1 MLKGPIALATIR
13 TSAVLGLR
21 LLVQAGTLLLV
32 ARMLGPEQ
40 FGGFVGVAA
49 LAVMLGT
56 LSTFGTH
63 LVLLG
68 AMSKDPGN
76 REKVLPY
83 ALPTTLLCGGVL
95 LAFFM
100 LIGTQVLDGSG
111 VVWDVLLAIG
121 VAEMLLMPLSMLVV
135 VELMALERTASS
147 QLLQTLSLALRLIV
161 AVLVGWWAPVEV
173 LALYSYGYCM
183 AAAVAL
189 VVLVACMPGCWP
201 PPHLWRRPAR
211 QELREAASYAVLNIT
226 AMGPAELDKTLAV
239 RLLPLPAAG
248 LYAAGARVVGAVTL
262 PVVSLMLSALPR
274 LFREGQ
280 SQRAA
285 RLLRWIF
292 GATALYGLGLAL
304 ALWWCAPLFTW
315 LLGDQYE
322 GVDEVIRWLC
332 FAVPGMALRIAA
344 GSALMALGKPWVRAG
359 FEMVGLVV
367 LSGAA
372 ILMTMYW
379 GMYGMALALA
389 CSEWAMALLGGWLLV
404 RVCYGSRGSKAAATP
419 AQYVRGGGD

>member
-21 LLVQAGTLLLV
+21 LFVQAGTLLLV

-68 AMSKDPGN
+68 AMSKDPAN

-95 LAFFM
+95 LAVFM
-100 LIGTQVLDGSG
+100 LICTQVLHGSG
-111 VVWDVLLAIG
+111 VGWGSLLAIG

-135 VELMALERTASS
+135 VELMALERTAHS
-147 QLLQTLSLALRLIV
+147 QLLQTLPLALRLVV
-161 AVLVGWWAPVEV
+161 AALVGWWAPVEV

-189 VVLVACMPGCWP
+189 VVVVACIPGRWSHP
-201 PPHLWRRPAR
+201 RLWRRPDR
-211 QELREAASYAVLNIT
+211 LELREAASYAVLNIT
-226 AMGPAELDKTLAV
+226 AMGPAELDKALAI
-239 RLLPLPAAG
+239 RLLPLPTAG

-262 PVVSLMLSALPR
+262 PVVALMLSALPR

-280 SQRAA
+280 EQSQRTA

-292 GATALYGLGLAL
+292 GATALYGMGLAVV
-304 ALWWCAPLFTW
+304 LWWCAPLFVW
-315 LLGDQYE
+315 LLGEKYA

-332 FAVPGMALRIAA
+332 LAVPGMVLRIAA
-344 GSALMALGKPWVRAG
+344 GSALMALGRPWMRAG
-359 FEMVGLVV
+359 FEVVGLVV
-367 LSGAA
+367 LSVAA
-372 ILMTMYW
+372 ILLAAYW
-379 GMYGMALALA
+379 GMHGMVVALA
-389 CSEWAMALLGGWLLV
+389 CSEWAMALLGGWLVLRV
-404 RVCYGSRGSKAAATP
+404 RGSRERCKTSASSA
-419 AQYVRGGGD
+419 